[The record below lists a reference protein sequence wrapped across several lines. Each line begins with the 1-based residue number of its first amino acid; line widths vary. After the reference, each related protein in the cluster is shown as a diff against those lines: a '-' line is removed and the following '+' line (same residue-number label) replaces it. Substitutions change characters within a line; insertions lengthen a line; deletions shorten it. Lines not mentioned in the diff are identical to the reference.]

1 MQAVAGPEDIQRSHS
16 TRHGSPIRQTCAVS
30 GIHQHGSYPEAIR
43 HRINAAYLDSN
54 KLNNFKYIQT
64 YINNTKQVCVNKGN
78 NCKNKLDSSFSIQ
91 TTLGLFNT
99 FLFKNYKNVSC
110 T

>member
-1 MQAVAGPEDIQRSHS
+1 MQAVAGSEDIQRSHS

-30 GIHQHGSYPEAIR
+30 GIHQYGPYPEAIR
-43 HRINAAYLDSN
+43 HRINAAYLDSH

-64 YINNTKQVCVNKGN
+64 YINNTKQVCVNKGI
-78 NCKNKLDSSFSIQ
+78 NCKNKLDSSFLIQ
-91 TTLGLFNT
+91 TALRIFKT
-99 FLFKNYKNVSC
+99 FLFKNYKNFSC